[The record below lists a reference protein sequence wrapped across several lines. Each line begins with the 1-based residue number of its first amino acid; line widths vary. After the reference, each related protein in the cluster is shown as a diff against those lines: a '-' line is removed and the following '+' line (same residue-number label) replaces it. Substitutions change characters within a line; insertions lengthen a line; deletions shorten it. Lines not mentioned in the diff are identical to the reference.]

1 MSIRRR
7 REEVL
12 CAFGSIVIRKID
24 YVRWSDLLLDAAYE
38 RRIIMKNQG
47 FKVGVVVGISLLLV
61 AGCTT
66 AQKRQVKEHKLT
78 ISQVKSKNWRKYLG
92 KSITL
97 QGYFVD
103 RPAPML
109 VSSMDL
115 LNINTPIPEKEYI
128 RLTGRGIEGLKPEK
142 FYGAYVALDGVVSV
156 SKDKERKIMVRKFGD
171 VSALEFICPDFPPSI
186 LEKPKREYVIPRIVK
201 FCKECPQCCPKPE
214 FILKNKYA
222 LLISGGF
229 NSSNAH
235 YRYWNDL
242 TFMYNTLKSEYG
254 FSDDNIVVVY
264 KDGNGENN
272 DITVDYAADSSGI
285 DDAFHY
291 LADKM
296 TKNDTFL
303 LFVTNHGGGL
313 RMDAYYEDGQHT
325 ISDMVFGGR
334 ADTSG
339 DETDEAIFEKHLFTD
354 LNSDGDENDHVR
366 YDEVI
371 YLYNSV
377 NDLWDDDLATYLDT
391 LTYSKMVIILEQCFS
406 GGFLAD
412 LRGKNRV
419 IVSASSEYESSWMG
433 PDINYDEFSYY
444 FTSAL
449 AGHKHDGTAV
459 DADTDNDG
467 KVSILEAFEYA
478 RDNDT
483 KAETP
488 FYEDSGD
495 GRGHT
500 ESFPQDGDGELGAS
514 LSLD

>member
-1 MSIRRR
+1 
-7 REEVL
+7 
-12 CAFGSIVIRKID
+12 
-24 YVRWSDLLLDAAYE
+24 
-38 RRIIMKNQG
+38 MKNQG
-47 FKVGVVVGISLLLV
+47 FKVGVVVVISLFLV

-66 AQKRQVKEHKLT
+66 ALHKKQVKEHKLT

-128 RLTGRGIEGLKPEK
+128 RLTGRGIEGLPPEK

-156 SKDKERKIMVRKFGD
+156 SKDKETKIMVRKFGD
-171 VSALEFICPDFPPSI
+171 IYALEFICPDFPPII
-186 LEKPKREYVIPRIVK
+186 LEKPKPGVGIPRILE
-201 FCKECPQCCPKPE
+201 FCKICPKCCLE
-214 FILKNKYA
+214 GLIFAKDKYA
-222 LLISGGF
+222 LLISGGA
-229 NSSNAH
+229 NSYNAH

-242 TFMYNTLKSEYG
+242 TFMYNTLKNEYG
-254 FSDDNIVVVY
+254 FTDGNIVVVY
-264 KDGNGENN
+264 RDGNGENN
-272 DITVDYAADSSGI
+272 DITVDYAADSDGV
-285 DDAFHY
+285 DDAFDH
-291 LADKM
+291 LADRM
-296 TKNDTFL
+296 TKNDTFV

-313 RMDAYYEDGQHT
+313 RMEAYYEDGTHT
-325 ISDMVFGGR
+325 INDMVFGGR
-334 ADTSG
+334 VDTSG
-339 DETDEAIFEKHLFTD
+339 DETDEAIFEEHLFTD

-371 YLYNSV
+371 YLYNSA
-377 NDLWDDDLATYLDT
+377 NDLWDDDLATYLDA

-419 IVSASSEYESSWMG
+419 IVSASSEYEFSWAKG
-433 PDINYDEFSYY
+433 PDYNYDAFSYY

-449 AGHKHDGTAV
+449 AGHEHDGTAV

-467 KVSILEAFEYA
+467 TVSILEAFEYA
-478 RDNDT
+478 RDNDN
-483 KAETP
+483 ASETP